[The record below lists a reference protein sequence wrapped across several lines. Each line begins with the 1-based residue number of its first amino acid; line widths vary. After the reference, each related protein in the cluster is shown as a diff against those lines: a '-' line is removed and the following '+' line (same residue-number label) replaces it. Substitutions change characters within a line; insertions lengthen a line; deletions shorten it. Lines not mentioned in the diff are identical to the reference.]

1 MQMQQRWRNKALL
14 DVKKKLTMSNHY
26 KKNKI
31 NLDTV
36 AVNIE
41 NNS

>member
-14 DVKKKLTMSNHY
+14 DVKKWTKSNHY

-31 NLDTV
+31 KLETL
-36 AVNIE
+36 AVNRE
-41 NNS
+41 SKA